1 MVGARKLI
9 QNTLIKKHEAA
20 PAAEPTAEPTAETT
34 AETTADS
41 QSSAH
46 QKNE

>member
-1 MVGARKLI
+1 MVGARKFL
-9 QNTLIKKHEAA
+9 QSTLIKKHEAA
-20 PAAEPTAEPTAETT
+20 TTAKPT

-46 QKNE
+46 NKNE